1 MAEKTYTIR
10 LMNGSELDGIL
21 ESEQPKTII
30 SDQLRLDTTGQY
42 LTVGAPTDVIRF
54 AGGKPLLPT

>member
-1 MAEKTYTIR
+1 MTGETYKIR

-21 ESEQPKTII
+21 ESEPPKTIKT
-30 SDQLRLDTTGQY
+30 DQLRLNTTGQY